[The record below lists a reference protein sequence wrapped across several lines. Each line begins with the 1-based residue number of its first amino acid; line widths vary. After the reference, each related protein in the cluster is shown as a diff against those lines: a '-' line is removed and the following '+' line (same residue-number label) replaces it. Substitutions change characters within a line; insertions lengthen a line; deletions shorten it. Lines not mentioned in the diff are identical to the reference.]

1 MEVDALAVG
10 RCTVHD
16 IPHLKLRFPRKPD
29 GAHYIFT
36 IGVEPVTPVLPSVV
50 AFRNR
55 WERSFHVACVASERG
70 LRICHGCGDHRYLD
84 GFEVVEMD
92 NTRRDAL
99 RTTYPPL
106 STVATGLGVPY
117 STEDRHTE

>member
-1 MEVDALAVG
+1 
-10 RCTVHD
+10 VHD
-16 IPHLKLRFPRKPD
+16 IPHLKLRLPRKPD

-84 GFEVVEMD
+84 GFEVVEMFK
-92 NTRRDAL
+92 TRRVAL
-99 RTTYPPL
+99 MTIYLPL
-106 STVATGLGVPY
+106 STVYMGPGVPY
-117 STEDRHTE
+117 SIADRYTE